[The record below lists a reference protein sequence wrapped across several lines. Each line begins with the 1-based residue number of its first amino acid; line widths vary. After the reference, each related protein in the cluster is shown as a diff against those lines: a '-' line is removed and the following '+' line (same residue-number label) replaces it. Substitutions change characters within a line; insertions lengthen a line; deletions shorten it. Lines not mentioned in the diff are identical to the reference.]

1 MPFARSLVLC
11 YHAVTDTWD
20 DRLAVPPSEF
30 DRQIGALLRG
40 RRPGTAADA
49 VAHPRGVLHV
59 TFDDG
64 LASILE
70 ALPLIERYSVPATVF
85 ACGAYGDGR
94 QLALPELSGSRYSEA
109 GLRTLTWDGLR
120 ELRARG
126 VEIGSHT
133 MTHAHLTRLAD
144 DELDREL
151 VEAKQRIEDELGA
164 PCRFLAYPFG
174 EVDDR
179 VRAAARRAGY
189 AGAFGLPGT
198 PGDEFDLPRVGL
210 YRRDSVGRA
219 LLKASSPGR
228 WMAAR
233 R

>member
-30 DRQIGALLRG
+30 GRQIAALLRG

-49 VAHPRGVLHV
+49 VARRRGVLHV
-59 TFDDG
+59 TFDDA
-64 LASILE
+64 LVSILE
-70 ALPLIERYSVPATVF
+70 ALPLIERYSVSATVF

-94 QLALPELSGSRYSEA
+94 QLRIAELSGSRYSEA

-120 ELRARG
+120 ELRERG

-151 VEAKQRIEDELGA
+151 VEAKQWIEDELGA

-179 VRAAARRAGY
+179 VRAATRRAGY

-228 WMAAR
+228 WVAAR